1 MLAIE
6 NLSKRLGSFAMRDVS
21 FDVRQGEY
29 FVLLGVSGVGKTV
42 LLEII
47 AGVMRPDSGQICL
60 DGRDITV
67 QKAQS
72 RSIGLVYQDQAL
84 FPHLSVRQN
93 IAYGLRCRR
102 VNRSKVRDKVSS
114 LAERVGAQDLLD
126 RNVESLSGGEA
137 QRVAL
142 ARTMATEP
150 KCLLLDEPIASLD
163 AQSRGEVRSLLRD
176 LNRSGQTILHVTHD
190 YEDAVSLASRIAIM
204 ESGTIVQ
211 VGPPEAIFH
220 CPKSEFVANLV
231 GIKNF
236 FRGTLEPAAAGGQ
249 LSRFVGPNGVR
260 LWVLT
265 DQAPGPGC
273 LFFRSED
280 VAISNERPQTS
291 ARNVF
296 EGQIIDIIPA
306 KLGVEVSV
314 QIGVKVSALLTR
326 SSVRSLGLEIGKT
339 VWVHFKASAGRFL
352 RV

>member
-1 MLAIE
+1 MLE
-6 NLSKRLGSFAMRDVS
+6 VKNLSKRLDTFAMRDVS
-21 FDVRQGEY
+21 FNIGQGEY

-47 AGVMRPDSGQICL
+47 AGVMRPDRGTIAL
-60 DGRDITV
+60 DGRDITFR
-67 QKAQS
+67 KAQN

-93 IAYGLRCRR
+93 IAYGLRCRKAS
-102 VNRSKVRDKVSS
+102 RSEVREKVTNF
-114 LAERVGAQDLLD
+114 AERVGAQDILD

-142 ARTMATEP
+142 ARTMVTEP
-150 KCLLLDEPIASLD
+150 RCLLLDEPIASLD

-176 LNRSGQTILHVTHD
+176 LNRRGQTILHVTHD
-190 YEDAVSLASRIAIM
+190 YEEAVSLASRIAIM
-204 ESGTIVQ
+204 EGGTIAQ
-211 VGPPEAIFH
+211 TGSPEDIFH
-220 CPKSEFVANLV
+220 HPNSEFVANFV

-236 FRGTLEPAAAGGQ
+236 FRGTLEPPAPGGQ
-249 LSRFVGPNGVR
+249 LSRFADPSGLR

-265 DQAPGPGC
+265 DQAPGTGC
-273 LFFRSED
+273 LLFRSQD
-280 VAISNERPQTS
+280 LAIANERPQTS
-291 ARNVF
+291 AKNIF

-306 KLGVEVSV
+306 KLGVEVTV

-326 SSVRSLGLEIGKT
+326 SSINSLRLEIGKT